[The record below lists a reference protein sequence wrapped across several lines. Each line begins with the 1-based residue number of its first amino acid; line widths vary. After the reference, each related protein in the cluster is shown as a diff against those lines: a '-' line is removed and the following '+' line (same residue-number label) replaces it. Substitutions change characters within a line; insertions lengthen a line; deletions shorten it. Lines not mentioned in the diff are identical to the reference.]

1 VLISALFA
9 HRKIRS
15 FGIVRGAAFVVQA
28 RKELPS
34 AVIRLRGYPRSAESG
49 LRWSANHCNMERF

>member
-34 AVIRLRGYPRSAESG
+34 AVIRLRG
-49 LRWSANHCNMERF
+49 